1 MGKDVKSIL
10 VVLGIVGLVFFVSS
24 CNNNEQQKQEKI
36 TEIHNDKMRDSM
48 DNMKWEWTDAE
59 MDAMEDKMWTGEEMK
74 DDMMKEEKMQDNM
87 MKTSWIYKE
96 YSTEALA
103 NTKWNIVIAFLA
115 TWCPACVN
123 ADKNLSSETIS
134 EWLTIL
140 KADYDTYT
148 DLRQKYWVTSQ
159 HTFVQVDNT
168 WKMINKWSWSKNS
181 EDILKNIK

>member
-1 MGKDVKSIL
+1 MGKDVKFVL
-10 VVLGIVGLVFFVSS
+10 VVLGIAGLVFFVSS
-24 CNNNEQQKQEKI
+24 CNNNEQQKQEKM
-36 TEIHNDKMRDSM
+36 TEMHN
-48 DNMKWEWTDAE
+48 
-59 MDAMEDKMWTGEEMK
+59 DKMWTGEEMK
-74 DDMMKEEKMQDNM
+74 DDM

-123 ADKNLSSETIS
+123 ADKNLSSETIP

-168 WKMINKWSWSKNS
+168 WKMINKWSWSKTS
-181 EDILKNIK
+181 EDIFKNVK